1 VVAFP
6 ARHIE
11 HGNPGKGYEMK
22 IAYICADF
30 GVPVFGFK
38 GASVHIRE
46 VISAWQRAGH
56 EVIFFSPV
64 VKEGDLYN
72 PDKISVVEVRP
83 ESSFDSIP
91 KDFRTLDKLL
101 GLEPRHRFDLRRFLY
116 NVTLFHKVKPILTNE
131 RFDFIYERYS
141 LLNYAGIA
149 LARKVGVPH
158 ILEVNAP
165 LCYEHGKTHGV
176 EVNPIANELER
187 SVFMESDRMVVVS
200 KKLVELAEGLGVPSE
215 RILLIPNGVNPSRFK
230 PDEVGRH
237 RIRTQLQIQE
247 KIVIGFVGSLKP
259 WHGVETLAE
268 AFCRIYYENADV
280 HLLIVG
286 DGPKRTELESQLQR
300 YGLATQVTWTG
311 NVSHA
316 DVPAYISAMD
326 IAVAPYVSHDNFYY
340 SPVKIFEYMAV
351 EKPVVAGGIGQ
362 VNETI
367 IHRDTGL
374 LYEPGNV
381 IQLRNTL
388 QELIDSPDLRE
399 RLGKAAREWVIRN
412 RTWDG
417 NAKIILNT
425 AEKILYDS
433 KHRGL

>member
-1 VVAFP
+1 
-6 ARHIE
+6 
-11 HGNPGKGYEMK
+11 MK

-30 GVPVFGFK
+30 GVPIFGFK

-46 VISAWQRAGH
+46 VISAWQRLGQ
-56 EVIFFSPV
+56 EVIAFSPSV
-64 VKEGDLYN
+64 QEGSLSN
-72 PDKISVVEVRP
+72 PDKITVVEVRP

-101 GLEPRHRFDLRRFLY
+101 GRKPQLRFDLRKFLY
-116 NVTLFHKVKPILTNE
+116 NVTLFHNVKPILTNE

-141 LLNYAGIA
+141 LLNYSGVA
-149 LARKVGVPH
+149 LARKLGIPH

-165 LCYEHGKTHGV
+165 LCYEYEKTYGL
-176 EVNPIANELER
+176 EVNPLANELER
-187 SVFMESDRMVVVS
+187 EVFMESDRLVVVS
-200 KKLVELAEGLGVPSE
+200 KKLMEFAEGLGVPRG
-215 RILLIPNGVNPSRFK
+215 RILFIPNGVNPSRFK
-230 PDEVGRH
+230 PDEVGRQ
-237 RIRTQLQIQE
+237 RIRAQFQIQG

-259 WHGVETLAE
+259 WHGVETLIE
-268 AFCRIYYENADV
+268 AFCRIYYENANV
-280 HLLIVG
+280 HLLIIG
-286 DGPKRTELESQLQR
+286 DGPKRIELESQLQKS
-300 YGLATQVTWTG
+300 GLASQVIWTG

-326 IAVAPYVSHDNFYY
+326 IAVAPYVAQDNFYY

-367 IHRDTGL
+367 IHRETGL

-388 QELIDSPDLRE
+388 QELIASPALQE
-399 RLGKAAREWVIRN
+399 RLGRAARGWVIRN
-412 RTWDG
+412 RSWDG
-417 NAKIILNT
+417 NARIVLNT
-425 AEKILYDS
+425 AEEILV
-433 KHRGL
+433 RG